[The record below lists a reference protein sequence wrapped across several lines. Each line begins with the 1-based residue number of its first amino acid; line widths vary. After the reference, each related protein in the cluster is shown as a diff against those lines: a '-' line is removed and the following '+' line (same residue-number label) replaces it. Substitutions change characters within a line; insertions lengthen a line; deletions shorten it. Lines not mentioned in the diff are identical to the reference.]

1 MASITEV
8 GFCDVAPLS
17 KKVKGLPRTS
27 VERMGK
33 SARTRAK
40 SNEDGVVTMI
50 TLAHHAKISTEKVSI
65 MKGLVI

>member
-1 MASITEV
+1 
-8 GFCDVAPLS
+8 VAPLS

-40 SNEDGVVTMI
+40 SNVEGVITET
-50 TLAHHAKISTEKVSI
+50 TLAYHNKISTEKVSI
-65 MKGLVI
+65 MEEGALSAPPLYL